1 MNKKKQLIFS
11 TVLAVFLIAVSLTVY
26 FIVEASRDA
35 GAFVRVSVNGAAITD
50 YPLNTD
56 GEFELNGGTNILV
69 IEDGKAYMKYAD
81 CPDGLCKNQGKIHL
95 SGERI
100 VCLPNKVLIEVFSD
114 TEEIIPN

>member
-1 MNKKKQLIFS
+1 MTL
-11 TVLAVFLIAVSLTVY
+11 LIAVSLTVY
-26 FIVEASRDA
+26 FIIEASRDT
-35 GAFVRVSVNGAAITD
+35 GAFVRVSVDGKAVID
-50 YPLNTD
+50 YPLDTD

-69 IEDGKAYMKYAD
+69 IENGKAYVKYAT

-100 VCLPNKVLIEVFSD
+100 VCLPNKVLVEVFAD